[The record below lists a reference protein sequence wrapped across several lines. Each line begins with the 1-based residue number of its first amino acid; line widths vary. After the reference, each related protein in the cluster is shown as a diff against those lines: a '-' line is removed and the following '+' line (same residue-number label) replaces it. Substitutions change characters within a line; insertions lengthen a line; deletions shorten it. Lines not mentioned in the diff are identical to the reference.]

1 MEEIVF
7 QLDAFEGPLEV
18 LLTLISKNKM
28 DIMDISISIIFDQ
41 YMAYIEEKEKMDL
54 EIASEF
60 IVMAAQ
66 LMLIK
71 SKMLLPRQS
80 PDEEDPRKV
89 LVDALL
95 LYQQAKRDAE
105 ELKPLYSIYS
115 GRMVKDNDEIPPEK
129 GFPLGLDPALLTKAL
144 SAMAAR
150 YKTSE
155 PEPET
160 LVNPLIKA
168 KIVSVSKMISEVTE
182 ILEARENASLFL
194 LLKDATSKAEL
205 IARFMGILEMIKLQQ
220 VLICEEAVAEDEEV
234 EYLSD
239 QYGGN
244 TLTGLLMQF
253 RLNPDYVPD
262 QSAESEF
269 DDNDREPD
277 RESDPN
283 TGN

>member
-18 LLTLISKNKM
+18 LLNLISKNKM
-28 DIMDISISIIFDQ
+28 DIMDIPIAIIFDQ
-41 YMAYIEEKEKMDL
+41 YMAFIEEKERMDL

-71 SKMLLPRQS
+71 SKMLLPRQG

-115 GRMVKDNDEIPPEK
+115 GRMVKDNDDIPPEK
-129 GFPLGLDPALLTKAL
+129 GFPLGLDPTLLTKAL
-144 SAMAAR
+144 SAMVAR

-168 KIVSVSKMISEVTE
+168 KIVSVSKMISEVTV
-182 ILEARENASLFL
+182 ILESRESASLFT

-220 VLICEEAVAEDEEV
+220 VLICEEKPAEDEEV

-262 QSAESEF
+262 STESEF
-269 DDNDREPD
+269 DDDD
-277 RESDPN
+277 RESDAKPTDN
-283 TGN
+283 N